1 MPRGCCRRHGVNP
14 CSCGM
19 GNLYRFVEP
28 LAIYFLKTQGKTYGY
43 ILLKLLNSHA
53 LTDSLV
59 DPGAL
64 YRTLRRL
71 EDNGYVTST
80 WDVDSAGPARRMYE
94 LTPAGND
101 HMIEWLQVLEQLS
114 GTMNRFLT
122 DAAITY
128 PGILNLDQ
136 KKD

>member
-1 MPRGCCRRHGVNP
+1 MPRGCCRRHGNLP

-28 LAIYFLKTQGKTYGY
+28 LALYFLKTQGKTYGY
-43 ILLKLLNSHA
+43 VLLKLLNSHA

-80 WDVDSAGPARRMYE
+80 WDSDSAGPARRMYE
-94 LTPAGND
+94 LTDSGD
-101 HMIEWLQVLEQLS
+101 EHMIEWLMVLEQLS
-114 GTMNRFLT
+114 GSMNRFLT
-122 DAAITY
+122 DAAVTY
-128 PGILNLDQ
+128 PGILNSD
-136 KKD
+136 KNKD